1 MAVMKPPRRVS
12 RVTDAPRPAGP
23 PRRPRKLYFAP
34 ALTVANPREQKVQLV
49 LGLLW
54 HDDMGQAE
62 DEGHHKRR
70 NHFGD
75 HDSSPHRPS
84 STVLRQQR

>member
-1 MAVMKPPRRVS
+1 MAVMKPPLPVS
-12 RVTDAPRPAGP
+12 RVTDAPRPDDP
-23 PRRPRKLYFAP
+23 PRGPRNLHFAP
-34 ALTVANPREQKVQLV
+34 ALTVANPREQKVPLV

-70 NHFGD
+70 NHFDD
-75 HDSSPHRPS
+75 HHSSPHRPS